1 MHTNPSCFHRYGFG
15 SEGSVEY
22 KIGPDTEL
30 VYDVTL
36 KDFKQVGCG
45 SVFHLCFKLKK
56 QNKKNDHKHF
66 VTTFPSQQAKEYW
79 EMDLKEKL
87 DLADGVKNK
96 GNQYFKV
103 FLKPPLWLNISF

>member
-1 MHTNPSCFHRYGFG
+1 MIFMADFTVQWVDLIFLIFFFLHTNPSCFHRYGFG

-22 KIGPDTEL
+22 KIGPDKDL

-56 QNKKNDHKHF
+56 NQWSQ
-66 VTTFPSQQAKEYW
+66 TFCHYLST
-79 EMDLKEKL
+79 
-87 DLADGVKNK
+87 G
-96 GNQYFKV
+96 
-103 FLKPPLWLNISF
+103 